1 MTVVF
6 HIRLSIPSVLATN
19 RSLKLDAKWLFDWER
34 LKLRH
39 SVLPVKLSTL
49 LLPFGISLDFL
60 LLFVCI
66 PEITDLLKNVLSFS
80 FRILCDLDQL
90 FNFCTN
96 VLVLIFD
103 DLFQFIHLSLHRALY
118 RIHLLFMWSFYN
130 ELARL
135 RRWLS
140 LSWRLK
146 FHKLLAV
153 SLHDVQRWQLTFLLV
168 NSRHELRLTFFLQ
181 VRHYPTV
188 VFVFIIRLNHEIF
201 IISYYVA
208 VSGKNIITY
217 LILDQLS
224 LPLVSLS
231 TLGLIFR
238 FSYRLLSDALL
249 FLSELERS

>member
-66 PEITDLLKNVLSFS
+66 PEITDLLKNVLSFN

-140 LSWRLK
+140 LGWRLK

-153 SLHDVQRWQLTFLLV
+153 SLHDV
-168 NSRHELRLTFFLQ
+168 
-181 VRHYPTV
+181 
-188 VFVFIIRLNHEIF
+188 
-201 IISYYVA
+201 
-208 VSGKNIITY
+208 
-217 LILDQLS
+217 
-224 LPLVSLS
+224 
-231 TLGLIFR
+231 
-238 FSYRLLSDALL
+238 
-249 FLSELERS
+249 